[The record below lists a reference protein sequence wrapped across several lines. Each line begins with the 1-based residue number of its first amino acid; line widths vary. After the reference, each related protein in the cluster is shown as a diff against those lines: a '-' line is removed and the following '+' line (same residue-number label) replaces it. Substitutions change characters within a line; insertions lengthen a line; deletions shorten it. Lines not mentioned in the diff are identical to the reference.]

1 MRWSGIFLLLLN
13 AILIAGLIVYLIN
26 PGYDAEF
33 TLKKDARTEFNLDNN
48 TVNMQFYENMRFP
61 DKRISY
67 RIDEDCSIRK
77 KSSMEYAFDFVEN
90 LTVLEFYPVTETPE
104 ITVTCQEKAVMNE
117 GLFIAGEGGP
127 TNITDGEKY
136 SVILTGSILL
146 IKDSQCPRP
155 NVAMH
160 ELLHVLGFNHSD
172 NENNLMY
179 PISKCKQVIGSDTLE
194 RIDELYAEESYADL
208 NFESANAQIDGR
220 NLDLNLSIRNN
231 GLKDSEK
238 AIVKI
243 YSGENVIKELD
254 IEKLQIGY
262 GVKIELKN
270 LWLKKIKTEEL
281 KVLIETD
288 FKELSKENNEILLVK
303 NMNN

>member
-1 MRWSGIFLLLLN
+1 
-13 AILIAGLIVYLIN
+13 LIN